1 MFNDYFNHV
10 GFISLYYSNSLIV
23 FVMERI
29 VLKVKPETVRGWR
42 MKSREAKPSDIE
54 DLDRLLNFWLNAQ
67 EEELWPFL
75 ERVLHFRHIQ

>member
-1 MFNDYFNHV
+1 
-10 GFISLYYSNSLIV
+10 
-23 FVMERI
+23 MERI
-29 VLKVKPETVRGWR
+29 VLKVKPETARRWR

-75 ERVLHFRHIQ
+75 ERGCTFATFSKCRCFEKSVA